1 MILYISS
8 FNILIL
14 DFLFRISKIKMSNLI
29 GKETVE
35 SIEQPK
41 MFYINKDIKH
51 LRQLNQNDCGPT
63 CLKMAVK

>member
-1 MILYISS
+1 
-8 FNILIL
+8 
-14 DFLFRISKIKMSNLI
+14 MSNLI